1 MITLKGIKKTYESKA
16 GSFEALKKV
25 DLTINKGEIFGFV
38 GYSGAGKSTLLRL
51 INGLELPSEGTVELD
66 DKRLSELNK
75 KAVRKERHSI
85 GMIFQHFNLLW
96 SRTVLENVMFPL
108 EIAKVDKEERIRKAK
123 ELIQLVGLSGKENS
137 YPAQLSGGEKQRV
150 GIARALAND
159 PKVLLSDEATSAL
172 DPQTT
177 DEVLDLLEK
186 INRELNVTIV
196 LITHEM
202 EVVRKICHRVAVMD
216 SGVIVEEGPVLG
228 VFKHPEHPVT
238 RRFVKQDREMDTR
251 ETQAALKEL
260 QKLYPDGDIVQILF
274 EGGSVNTPIITQ
286 VSRETGVDI
295 NIIQGSIQSTHK
307 VPMGTLVVQLLGT
320 EEKRRQALKLFKS
333 YPVEVEVQG
342 YAEH

>member
-1 MITLKGIKKTYESKA
+1 MITLSGIKKTYETKA
-16 GSFEALKKV
+16 GRFEAVKEV
-25 DLTINKGEIFGFV
+25 DLTIEKGEIFGFV

-51 INGLELPSEGTVELD
+51 INGLELPTEGTVQLEE
-66 DKRLSELNK
+66 KVLSELNK
-75 KAVRKERHSI
+75 KAIRKERHAI

-108 EIAKVDKEERIRKAK
+108 EIANVNKRERIRRAK
-123 ELIQLVGLSGKENS
+123 DLIQLVGLSGKETS

-177 DEVLDLLEK
+177 DEVLELLEK

-202 EVVRKICHRVAVMD
+202 DVVRKICHRVAVMD
-216 SGVIVEEGPVLG
+216 SGVIVEEGPVLE
-228 VFKHPEHPVT
+228 VFKHPKHAVT
-238 RRFVKQDREMDTR
+238 QRFVKQDREMDTK

-260 QKLYPDGDIVQILF
+260 HALYPDGDIVQLLF
-274 EGGSVNTPIITQ
+274 EGGSVNVPIITQ

-295 NIIQGSIQSTHK
+295 NIIQGSIQSTHE

-320 EEKRRQALKLFKS
+320 KEKRQSALELFNT
-333 YPVEVEVQG
+333 YPIEVEVLG
-342 YAEH
+342 YDD

>member
-16 GSFEALKKV
+16 GKFEAVKHV

-51 INGLELPSEGTVELD
+51 INGLELPSEGTVQLE
-66 DKRLSELNK
+66 DKILSDLNK
-75 KAVRKERHSI
+75 KAIRHERHSI

-108 EIAKVDKEERIRKAK
+108 EIAKVDKAKRIEKAK
-123 ELIQLVGLSGKENS
+123 DLIQLVGLAGKETS

-177 DEVLDLLEK
+177 DEVLELLEK

-202 EVVRKICHRVAVMD
+202 EVVRKICNRVAVMD
-216 SGVIVEEGPVLG
+216 SGVIVEEGPVLD
-228 VFKHPEHPVT
+228 VFKHPKHPVT
-238 RRFVKQDREMDTR
+238 QRFVKQDREMDSK

-260 QKLYPDGDIVQILF
+260 QALYPEGNIVQLLF
-274 EGGSVNTPIITQ
+274 EGGSVNVPIITQ

-295 NIIQGSIQSTHK
+295 NIIQGSIQSTHE
-307 VPMGTLVVQLLGT
+307 VPMGTLVVQLLGSK
-320 EEKRRQALKLFKS
+320 EKRQAALDLLRT
-333 YPVEVEVQG
+333 YPIEVEVIDH
-342 YAEH
+342 AE

>member
-1 MITLKGIKKTYESKA
+1 MITLKGIKKTYENKA
-16 GSFEALKKV
+16 GKFEAVKQV
-25 DLTINKGEIFGFV
+25 DLSINKGEIFGFV

-51 INGLELPSEGTVELD
+51 INGLEQPSEGTVQLD
-66 DKRLSELNK
+66 DKILSDLNK
-75 KAVRKERHSI
+75 KQIRTERHSI

-108 EIAKVDKEERIRKAK
+108 EIANVDKQTRIEKAK
-123 ELIQLVGLSGKENS
+123 DLIQLVGLSGKETS

-186 INRELNVTIV
+186 INSELNVTII

-216 SGVIVEEGPVLG
+216 SGVIVEEGPVLD
-228 VFKHPEHPVT
+228 VFKHPKHPVT
-238 RRFVKQDREMDTR
+238 QRFVKQDREMDNK
-251 ETQAALKEL
+251 ETQEALKEL
-260 QKLYPDGDIVQILF
+260 HTLYPEGNIVQILF
-274 EGGSVNTPIITQ
+274 EGGSVNVPIITK

-295 NIIQGSIQSTHK
+295 NIIQGSIQSTHE

-320 EEKRRQALKLFKS
+320 KEQRQAALDLLSK
-333 YPVEVEVQG
+333 YPIEVEVIDH
-342 YAEH
+342 AD

>member
-1 MITLKGIKKTYESKA
+1 MITLKGIKKTYENKA
-16 GSFEALKKV
+16 GRFEAIKEV
-25 DLTINKGEIFGFV
+25 NLTIDKGEIFGFV

-51 INGLELPSEGTVELD
+51 INGLELPSEGTVELG
-66 DKRLSELNK
+66 DKVLSELDK
-75 KAVRKERHSI
+75 KSIRKERQSI

-108 EIAKVDKEERIRKAK
+108 EIANVTKSERLRKAK
-123 ELIQLVGLSGKENS
+123 ELIQLVGLAGKEHS

-177 DEVLDLLEK
+177 DEVLELLEK
-186 INRELNVTIV
+186 INRELNVTII

-202 EVVRKICHRVAVMD
+202 EVVRKICNRVAVMD
-216 SGVIVEEGPVLG
+216 SGIIVEEGSVLD
-228 VFKHPEHPVT
+228 VFKHPKHPVT
-238 RRFVKQDREMDTR
+238 QRFVKQDREMDTK
-251 ETQAALKEL
+251 ETKEALKEL
-260 QKLYPDGDIVQILF
+260 QSLYPDGDIVQLLF
-274 EGGSVNTPIITQ
+274 QGGSVNVPIITQ

-295 NIIQGSIQSTHK
+295 NIIQGSIQSTHE

-320 EEKRRQALKLFKS
+320 KEKRRSALDLFKT
-333 YPVEVEVQG
+333 YPIEVEVLG
-342 YAEH
+342 HDE

>member
-1 MITLKGIKKTYESKA
+1 MITLKGIKKTYENKA
-16 GSFEALKKV
+16 GKFEAVKQV
-25 DLTINKGEIFGFV
+25 DLSINKGEIFGFV

-51 INGLELPSEGTVELD
+51 INGLEQPSEGTVQLD
-66 DKRLSELNK
+66 DKILSDLNK
-75 KAVRKERHSI
+75 KQIRTERHSI

-108 EIAKVDKEERIRKAK
+108 EIANVDKQTRIEKAK
-123 ELIQLVGLSGKENS
+123 DLIQLVGLSGKETS

-186 INRELNVTIV
+186 INRELNVTII

-216 SGVIVEEGPVLG
+216 SGVIVEEGPVLD
-228 VFKHPEHPVT
+228 VFKHPKHPVT
-238 RRFVKQDREMDTR
+238 QRFVKQDREMDNK
-251 ETQAALKEL
+251 ETQEALKEL
-260 QKLYPDGDIVQILF
+260 HTLYPEGNIVQILF
-274 EGGSVNTPIITQ
+274 EGGSVNVPIITK

-295 NIIQGSIQSTHK
+295 NIIQGSIQSTHE

-320 EEKRRQALKLFKS
+320 KEQRQAALDLLSK
-333 YPVEVEVQG
+333 YPIEVEVIDH
-342 YAEH
+342 AD

>member
-1 MITLKGIKKTYESKA
+1 MITLKGIKKTFENKA
-16 GSFEALKKV
+16 GKFEAVKQV
-25 DLTINKGEIFGFV
+25 DLSINKGEIFGFV

-51 INGLELPSEGTVELD
+51 INGLEQPSEGTVQLD
-66 DKRLSELNK
+66 DKILSDLNK
-75 KAVRKERHSI
+75 KQIRTERHSI

-108 EIAKVDKEERIRKAK
+108 EIANVDKQTRIEKAK
-123 ELIQLVGLSGKENS
+123 DLIQLVGLSGKETS

-186 INRELNVTIV
+186 INSELNVTII

-216 SGVIVEEGPVLG
+216 SGVIVEEGPVLD
-228 VFKHPEHPVT
+228 VFKHPKHPVT
-238 RRFVKQDREMDTR
+238 QRFVKQDREMDNK
-251 ETQAALKEL
+251 ETQEALKEL
-260 QKLYPDGDIVQILF
+260 HTLYPEGNIVQILF
-274 EGGSVNTPIITQ
+274 EGGSVNVPIITK

-295 NIIQGSIQSTHK
+295 NIIQGSIQSTHE

-320 EEKRRQALKLFKS
+320 KEQRQAALDLLS
-333 YPVEVEVQG
+333 TYPIEVEVIDH
-342 YAEH
+342 AD

>member
-1 MITLKGIKKTYESKA
+1 MITLKGIKKTFENKA
-16 GSFEALKKV
+16 GKFEAVKQV
-25 DLTINKGEIFGFV
+25 DLSINKGEIFGFV

-51 INGLELPSEGTVELD
+51 INGLEQPSEGTVQLD
-66 DKRLSELNK
+66 DKILSDLNK
-75 KAVRKERHSI
+75 KQIRTERHSI

-108 EIAKVDKEERIRKAK
+108 EIANVDKQTRIEKAK
-123 ELIQLVGLSGKENS
+123 DLIQLVGLSGKETS

-186 INRELNVTIV
+186 INSELNVTII

-216 SGVIVEEGPVLG
+216 SGVIVEEGPVLD
-228 VFKHPEHPVT
+228 VFKHPKHPVT
-238 RRFVKQDREMDTR
+238 QRFVKQDREMDNK
-251 ETQAALKEL
+251 ETQEALKEL
-260 QKLYPDGDIVQILF
+260 HTLYPEGNIVQILF
-274 EGGSVNTPIITQ
+274 EGGSVNVPIITK

-295 NIIQGSIQSTHK
+295 NIIQGSIQSTHE

-320 EEKRRQALKLFKS
+320 KEQRQAALDLLSK
-333 YPVEVEVQG
+333 YPIEVEVIDH
-342 YAEH
+342 AD